1 MGGMLAARFALM
13 YPESVTKLFMIDP
26 LGLEDW
32 KTLTSYKTVDQL
44 YAQELSNNIDK
55 VKAYQLEYYY
65 DNKWKSEYDKYLV
78 LAKGWFDGPDSE
90 LLAWTSALTAEAI
103 FTQPVYYEFKNLK
116 MPTVLVIGSKDK
128 TAIGKAWAPEENKKK
143 MGNYPKMAQDV
154 ISKIPKGELI
164 TLEGMGH
171 TPFIEDPVRFWKAFG
186 PKL

>member
-65 DNKWKSEYDKYLV
+65 DNKWKSEYDKV
-78 LAKGWFDGPDSE
+78 
-90 LLAWTSALTAEAI
+90 
-103 FTQPVYYEFKNLK
+103 
-116 MPTVLVIGSKDK
+116 
-128 TAIGKAWAPEENKKK
+128 
-143 MGNYPKMAQDV
+143 
-154 ISKIPKGELI
+154 
-164 TLEGMGH
+164 
-171 TPFIEDPVRFWKAFG
+171 
-186 PKL
+186 